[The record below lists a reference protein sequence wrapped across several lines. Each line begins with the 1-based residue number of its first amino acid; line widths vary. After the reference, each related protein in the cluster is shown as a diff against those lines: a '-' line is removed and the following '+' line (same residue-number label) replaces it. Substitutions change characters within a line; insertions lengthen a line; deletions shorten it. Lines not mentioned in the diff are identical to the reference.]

1 MNFIVLG
8 AGAIGSYIGGRL
20 AAAGE
25 VVSLVAR
32 PYQLKAMQSVALRV
46 TDLDG
51 FAADVPSSKLNLTL
65 DFQTAYAKLSADARA
80 NVVVLLCVKGGA
92 TSSAALELAA
102 CVDAG
107 TVVISLQNGVE
118 NVARIK
124 AAAPQVQALAGM
136 VPYNVVMKASA
147 HVHRATAGKV
157 QLEASEKSH
166 AIATRFNAAGI
177 RVSVASDMKSV
188 QWGKLLL
195 NLNNPINAL
204 SNVPLLDELLVR
216 DFRVVLAT
224 LQKEALSAMACEGI
238 IPAQLAAASPKA
250 MTRILRLPNFIF
262 TRLAPKM
269 LRMDPAAR
277 SSMWDDVQKGRVTEV
292 DDLCG
297 AVVRLTAKH
306 GKAAPANF
314 APINAKMCELVAA
327 LKKGDQWT
335 GKQLRQA
342 LGI

>member
-1 MNFIVLG
+1 MHFIVLG

-32 PYQLKAMQSVALRV
+32 PYQLEALSDKALRV

-51 FAADVPSSKLNLTL
+51 FAADVPSSQLYLAP
-65 DFQTAYAKLSADARA
+65 DFQTAYAKLPPDARA

-92 TSSAALELAA
+92 TSSAAAEIAA
-102 CVDAG
+102 CINPSDAAG
-107 TVVISLQNGVE
+107 TVIISLQNGVE
-118 NVARIK
+118 NVARIEV
-124 AAAPQVQALAGM
+124 AAPRAQVLAGM
-136 VPYNVVMKASA
+136 VPYNVVMKSPT

-157 QLEASEKSH
+157 QLAASEKSND
-166 AIATRFNAAGI
+166 IATRFNAAGI
-177 RVSVASDMKSV
+177 RVSVTSDMKSV

-204 SNVPLLDELLVR
+204 SNVPLLDELLDR
-216 DFRVVLAT
+216 NFRIVLAT
-224 LQKEALSAMACEGI
+224 LQREALSAMAHEGI
-238 IPAQLAAASPKA
+238 VPAQLAAASPKA

-277 SSMWDDVQKGRVTEV
+277 SSMWDDVQRGRITEV

-297 AVVRLTAKH
+297 AVVRLAAKH
-306 GKAAPANF
+306 GKA
-314 APINAKMCELVAA
+314 APINAKMCELVAS
-327 LKKGDQWT
+327 LKKDDQWT
-335 GKQLRQA
+335 GKQLRRV
-342 LGI
+342 LGV